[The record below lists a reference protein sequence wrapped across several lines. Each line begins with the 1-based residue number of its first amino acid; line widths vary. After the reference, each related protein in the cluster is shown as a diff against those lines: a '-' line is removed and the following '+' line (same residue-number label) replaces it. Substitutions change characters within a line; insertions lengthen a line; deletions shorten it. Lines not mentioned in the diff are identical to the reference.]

1 VSDPVS
7 LRRRMVDDLARGG
20 VLDPVWREA
29 FLAVPRHAFIPERV
43 WQQGRRELVP
53 FHRAEDPERWLRL
66 AYAPQQFVIT
76 QVDDGD
82 PVGPG
87 LIGDRIS
94 SSASQPDVVAL
105 MLAAL
110 QAQPGMRV
118 LEIGTGTGYNAALL
132 AQRLGA
138 DHVTT
143 IEVDPT
149 VASRARTA
157 LSATGFGAVTVITG
171 DGEHGYPPR
180 APYDRVLSTA
190 AVQRVPSAWVAQ
202 TRPGGRV
209 LTPWGTAY
217 LNGALLSLTVGEE
230 GTATGR
236 LVDNV
241 AFMWLRQQRIPLTWV
256 RDCVYDEDQ
265 AHVSHTGIHPG
276 QVTGDYHAALS
287 IGLLVPDCEYR
298 YCHARDDSGEYTVWF
313 LDPGSRSWASIDYT
327 PGADTY
333 EVNQLG
339 PRQLWDEVEAAYIWW
354 IQAGSPP
361 AEQWRITITPQDQR
375 FDLEPRCREGSR
387 QQVPSTASAQ
397 PTRMSRTFPSWSTA
411 RHK

>member
-1 VSDPVS
+1 MTVPAPL
-7 LRRRMVDDLARGG
+7 LRQMVDDLASGG
-20 VLDPVWREA
+20 TLDPLWRET
-29 FLAVPRHAFIPERV
+29 FLAVPRHAFLPDVV
-43 WQQGRRELVP
+43 WHQEHRELVP
-53 FHRAEDPERWLRL
+53 FHRSDDPARWLRM
-66 AYAPQQFVIT
+66 AYAPDQFVIT
-76 QVDDGD
+76 QVDDGH

-110 QAQPGMRV
+110 DAEPGMRV
-118 LEIGTGTGYNAALL
+118 CEIGTGTGYNAALL

-138 DHVTT
+138 THVTT
-143 IEVDPT
+143 IEVDPD
-149 VASRARTA
+149 VATQARTA

-171 DGEHGYPPR
+171 DGAHGYPPH
-180 APYDRVLSTA
+180 APYDRILSTA
-190 AVQRVPSAWVAQ
+190 AVRQVPYAWVAQ

-217 LNGALLSLTVGEE
+217 LNGALLSLTVGEK
-230 GTATGR
+230 GTAAGR

-241 AFMWLRQQRIPLTWV
+241 AFMWLRDQRIPLTWV
-256 RDCVYDEDQ
+256 RDCVYDEDRAQ
-265 AHVSHTGIHPG
+265 LSHTGIHPG
-276 QVTGDYHAALS
+276 KVTGDYHAALT

-298 YCHARDDSGEYTVWF
+298 YCRAHDDSGEYTVWF

-339 PRQLWDEVEAAYIWW
+339 PRHLWDEVEAAYTWW
-354 IQAGSPP
+354 VQAGSPT
-361 AEQWRITITPQDQR
+361 AEQWCITVTPRGQR
-375 FDLEPRCREGSR
+375 VDLGSLCR
-387 QQVPSTASAQ
+387 
-397 PTRMSRTFPSWSTA
+397 
-411 RHK
+411 